1 MKNNLRSEISK
12 ISFEFVEDVVKM
24 SMSNRINKT
33 YYISKFSKKILAL
46 IKKHERGLES
56 KITSTWAKDLN
67 RVEKFATSCMY
78 KIRDYKKVLI
88 QKDQFFEMLLKEKRT
103 TKQELAKYFVG
114 RAKPKEVEK

>member
-1 MKNNLRSEISK
+1 MTDLREEISK
-12 ISFEFVEDVVKM
+12 ILDAECEEVNCM
-24 SMSNRINKT
+24 T
-33 YYISKFSKKILAL
+33 CKKLVPQLLAL